1 MNLLSVVDRNINV
14 KLLGCRDISLWVGG
28 RMRRSAAPSQLQ
40 GNAVKKPRFVPPG
53 ASTSYLVPESKPLNA
68 KPGLGNLLDKVQ
80 RSLAPP
86 ALSKTECDVQ
96 PKPAR
101 AAPALS
107 RALARVLSATES
119 KENEA
124 ETEYP
129 DSGNRDYAE
138 DNRPAEPQL
147 PSLPYNVEAVRPCS
161 ALCCAWF
168 GVYRDRAMASSS
180 VFLSSMVGKA
190 RSSNFTLSEKL
201 DLLKLVRPHIRIL
214 EEHTNKHAVIV
225 DKNKCWDTVAEQ
237 YNALGGDRPHRT
249 AQGLRTLY
257 KRLKESAKQEVMQRR
272 HAQPEY
278 RASISEPT
286 RRIMEMIPHLFHH
299 VPIHEKDQAL
309 RRLIYSK
316 HNSPIEHPGSSSS
329 LAGLQDYSA
338 AVPSIPHEVVQLDP
352 EEDVKPPPDLPILST
367 HTGPVLDGGQE
378 REGEQDLGSIH
389 DYEASLSPTPSSVN
403 IPLSTSPLPLRHDL
417 YPNDIYP
424 HHEPD
429 RFRPLHLAKE
439 EHELVLANH
448 RKVALY
454 LEEKR
459 EGLKRKQELEEELL
473 RAKIKVE
480 KLKAARLR
488 HGLPPWN
495 TQSRTC
501 VIAIMVKGL
510 VRCVNGSPQTPK
522 SPQTP
527 QPPAASVSACS
538 QDGARYLSVMWCK
551 ASKKKHKRW
560 EGDAVLV
567 TRGRTATLKDMEGK
581 DIGKGS
587 GYKVSELAS
596 LSEGETLMIGGKE
609 VEVMGVISA
618 EDFARGRCFQEVQIE
633 KEEPLTKSAP
643 PPPRRFASK
652 PFCPPTQVGRAEHP
666 GTKPGEGQ
674 LCRPRH
680 DPLAPGLPVVDVVVD
695 PYLTTHLRPHQR
707 DGLLFLYECVMGMK
721 AVGRYGAIL
730 ADEMGLGKTLQS
742 VALSWTLLKQGPYGG
757 KAIAKRVLVV
767 TPGSLVQNWGAEFNK
782 WLGRERISVFTVDQ
796 DHRIE
801 QFVLSP
807 VHSVLVIS
815 YEMLLRCLEQV
826 QKVEFGLIICDEGH
840 RLKNSS
846 IKTSSALS
854 SLSCNRRVILT
865 GTPVQNDL
873 QEFYAIIDFV
883 NPGILG
889 SSTAYRKVY
898 EEPIL
903 RSRQPSCGG
912 EERVLGEERAAELS
926 RLTGMFILRR
936 TQEIINRYLPPR
948 LDWTLFCELSPLQLE
963 LYRHLLCHRV
973 FRACLQSTTQTHT
986 HLACITALKKLC
998 NHPGLLHSTVK
1009 EKTNQGSEESS
1020 VYDGLADL
1028 FPESYSSG
1036 GFSADDSGKLL
1047 VLSDL
1052 LTAIKQLSPSDR
1064 VVVVSNYTQTL
1075 DFLQDFCVHTGYTF
1089 CRLDG
1094 HTPTN
1099 QRQRLVDSFNSPY
1112 SQNFVFLLSS
1122 KAGGVGLNLIGAS
1135 HLVLYDIDWNPAND
1149 IQAMARV
1156 WRDGQR
1162 KTVHIY
1168 RLLTAGTI
1176 EERIFQRQVSKQGLS
1191 GTVVDLGKGAEHTSF
1206 STNELR
1212 DLFSLTDTPS
1222 LTHDLL
1228 NCSCDMDGSVQAV
1241 PEEQDQVSD
1250 RSCQLGRHGDRRG
1263 GAAQKHLS
1271 MSELMQWRHFS
1282 GDAHT
1287 FSDPYLDHAR
1297 NYITFAFQT
1306 TISHTAQ

>member
-1 MNLLSVVDRNINV
+1 
-14 KLLGCRDISLWVGG
+14 
-28 RMRRSAAPSQLQ
+28 MRRSGAPSQLS
-40 GNAVKKPRFVPPG
+40 GNAMKKPRFVAPG
-53 ASTSYLVPESKPLNA
+53 ASTSSNTILPSSMLAAAPHW
-68 KPGLGNLLDKVQ
+68 LDSRITQ
-80 RSLAPP
+80 QLSQPP
-86 ALSKTECDVQ
+86 AG
-96 PKPAR
+96 
-101 AAPALS
+101 
-107 RALARVLSATES
+107 
-119 KENEA
+119 
-124 ETEYP
+124 P
-129 DSGNRDYAE
+129 DSG
-138 DNRPAEPQL
+138 
-147 PSLPYNVEAVRPCS
+147 
-161 ALCCAWF
+161 
-168 GVYRDRAMASSS
+168 
-180 VFLSSMVGKA
+180 
-190 RSSNFTLSEKL
+190 
-201 DLLKLVRPHIRIL
+201 
-214 EEHTNKHAVIV
+214 
-225 DKNKCWDTVAEQ
+225 
-237 YNALGGDRPHRT
+237 
-249 AQGLRTLY
+249 
-257 KRLKESAKQEVMQRR
+257 
-272 HAQPEY
+272 
-278 RASISEPT
+278 
-286 RRIMEMIPHLFHH
+286 
-299 VPIHEKDQAL
+299 
-309 RRLIYSK
+309 
-316 HNSPIEHPGSSSS
+316 
-329 LAGLQDYSA
+329 
-338 AVPSIPHEVVQLDP
+338 
-352 EEDVKPPPDLPILST
+352 
-367 HTGPVLDGGQE
+367 
-378 REGEQDLGSIH
+378 
-389 DYEASLSPTPSSVN
+389 
-403 IPLSTSPLPLRHDL
+403 
-417 YPNDIYP
+417 
-424 HHEPD
+424 
-429 RFRPLHLAKE
+429 
-439 EHELVLANH
+439 
-448 RKVALY
+448 
-454 LEEKR
+454 
-459 EGLKRKQELEEELL
+459 
-473 RAKIKVE
+473 
-480 KLKAARLR
+480 
-488 HGLPPWN
+488 
-495 TQSRTC
+495 
-501 VIAIMVKGL
+501 
-510 VRCVNGSPQTPK
+510 
-522 SPQTP
+522 
-527 QPPAASVSACS
+527 CS
-538 QDGARYLSVMWCK
+538 QDGVRYFSVMWCK

-596 LSEGETLMIGGKE
+596 LAEGQTLMIGGKE
-609 VEVMGVISA
+609 VEVMEVISP
-618 EDFARGRCFQEVQIE
+618 EDFARGRCFQEVQVE
-633 KEEPLTKSAP
+633 KEEPHTKSALL
-643 PPPRRFASK
+643 PPRRLASK
-652 PFCPPTQVGRAEHP
+652 PFCPPSLLGGAEHP
-666 GTKPGEGQ
+666 GTKPKTEHI
-674 LCRPRH
+674 CRPQH
-680 DPLAPGLPVVDVVVD
+680 DPMAPGALVMPRPSPNHQWSENKSGLPVVDVVLD
-695 PYLTTHLRPHQR
+695 PHLTTHLRPHQR
-707 DGLLFLYECVMGMK
+707 DGLLFLYECVMGMR

-742 VALSWTLLKQGPYGG
+742 VAVTWTLLKQGPYGG
-757 KAIAKRVLVV
+757 KPVAKRVLVV

-807 VHSVLVIS
+807 LHSVLVIS

-873 QEFYAIIDFV
+873 QEFYAIIEFV

-889 SSTAYRKVY
+889 SSTAYKKVY

-903 RSRQPSCGG
+903 RSRQPSCTE
-912 EERVLGEERAAELS
+912 EERLLGEERAAELS

-948 LDWTLFCELSPLQLE
+948 LDWTLFCNPSPLQLE

-973 FRACLQSTTQTHT
+973 FRACLQGSSQAHT

-1009 EKTNQGSEESS
+1009 RTDYGTVESS
-1020 VYDGLADL
+1020 LYDGLVDL

-1036 GFSADDSGKLL
+1036 GLSTADSGKLL

-1052 LTAIKQLSPSDR
+1052 LTAIREISPSDR

-1075 DFLQDFCVHTGYTF
+1075 DLLQDLCVHVGYTF

-1094 HTPTN
+1094 NTPTG

-1112 SQNFVFLLSS
+1112 SQNFLFLLSS

-1156 WRDGQR
+1156 WRDGQK

-1191 GTVVDLGKGAEHTSF
+1191 GTVVDLGKGADHTNF

-1228 NCSCDMDGSVQAV
+1228 NCSCSMDGS
-1241 PEEQDQVSD
+1241 EQEQVSD
-1250 RSCQLGRHGDRRG
+1250 RPCQLGRQGDRG

-1282 GDAHT
+1282 GDTHT
-1287 FSDPYLDHAR
+1287 FSDLYLDQAR
-1297 NYITFAFQT
+1297 DHITFAFQT
-1306 TISHTAQ
+1306 TISHSVQ